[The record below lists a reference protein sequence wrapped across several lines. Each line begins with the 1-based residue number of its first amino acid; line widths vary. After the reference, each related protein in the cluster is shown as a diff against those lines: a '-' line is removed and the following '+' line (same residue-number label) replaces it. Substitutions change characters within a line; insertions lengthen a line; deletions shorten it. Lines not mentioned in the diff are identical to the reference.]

1 MKKLIYI
8 IWAFCLGL
16 QGCEQ
21 DPEYEYDDI
30 DRIYFQYE
38 VQNSLGNNVSVDS
51 VVFSFGKLPE
61 EVVADTAKIV
71 VQLMGNVSEQ
81 PRKYRVKVLE
91 KGVQLNGVTTMVEG
105 EDYAPIAEEQVFGP
119 NRFQDTLRILVY
131 RKNLSTSLRNPE
143 SKTLMLA
150 LEEGEDFLLGNAFH
164 DVLLQDQACR
174 RWTLPW
180 AQSTAISR
188 PSRMWLQAPA
198 APTMVGLSRELPT
211 MAAWLFRPGSSTT
224 RAAASR
230 T

>member
-8 IWAFCLGL
+8 IWVFCLGL

-91 KGVQLNGVTTMVEG
+91 KG
-105 EDYAPIAEEQVFGP
+105 
-119 NRFQDTLRILVY
+119 
-131 RKNLSTSLRNPE
+131 
-143 SKTLMLA
+143 
-150 LEEGEDFLLGNAFH
+150 
-164 DVLLQDQACR
+164 
-174 RWTLPW
+174 
-180 AQSTAISR
+180 AIK
-188 PSRMWLQAPA
+188 WCDNY
-198 APTMVGLSRELPT
+198 G
-211 MAAWLFRPGSSTT
+211 
-224 RAAASR
+224 
-230 T
+230 

>member
-81 PRKYRVKVLE
+81 PRKYRVKVLLLLP
-91 KGVQLNGVTTMVEG
+91 KSRCLGL
-105 EDYAPIAEEQVFGP
+105 IVF
-119 NRFQDTLRILVY
+119 RILFEFWCIV
-131 RKNLSTSLRNPE
+131 R
-143 SKTLMLA
+143 
-150 LEEGEDFLLGNAFH
+150 
-164 DVLLQDQACR
+164 
-174 RWTLPW
+174 
-180 AQSTAISR
+180 I
-188 PSRMWLQAPA
+188 
-198 APTMVGLSRELPT
+198 
-211 MAAWLFRPGSSTT
+211 
-224 RAAASR
+224 
-230 T
+230 

>member
-81 PRKYRVKVLE
+81 PRKYRVKVLKE
-91 KGVQLNGVTTMVEG
+91 GVQLSGVTTMVEG

-143 SKTLMLA
+143 SKTLMLT
-150 LEEGEDFLLGNAFH
+150 LEEGEDFCW
-164 DVLLQDQACR
+164 VLM
-174 RWTLPW
+174 
-180 AQSTAISR
+180 SG
-188 PSRMWLQAPA
+188 MK
-198 APTMVGLSRELPT
+198 
-211 MAAWLFRPGSSTT
+211 
-224 RAAASR
+224 
-230 T
+230 